1 MAAAVNPLARKLLL
15 KPGVSALVLNA
26 PQGYLSQL
34 EPLPE
39 GASVVTAGQGQFAF
53 VQLFIKDSGEL
64 ASLGQQ
70 AFSAAR
76 PDGLLWL
83 CYPKGTSKLKTD
95 VNRDILNRR
104 LAEEHGLEGVA
115 MVSID
120 DTWSAMRFKPKGG
133 SPRR

>member
-1 MAAAVNPLARKLLL
+1 MPVW
-15 KPGVSALVLNA
+15 
-26 PQGYLSQL
+26 
-34 EPLPE
+34 
-39 GASVVTAGQGQFAF
+39 AS
-53 VQLFIKDSGEL
+53 
-64 ASLGQQ
+64 
-70 AFSAAR
+70 AFSTAR

-83 CYPKGTSKLKTD
+83 CYPKGTSKVKTD

-104 LAEEHGLEGVA
+104 LAEEYGLEGVA